1 MSPDSDSTPPPAS
14 LEERLAAA
22 EHALQS
28 LRRQQEVLAA
38 GISHD
43 LRAPLRA
50 IGSYAGLI
58 AEHHAGALTEEGR
71 RYLDRIREAAGRM
84 DGLIE
89 GLLQLSYAARA
100 ALRTQDVDLGLLAQW
115 SLAELGDALPGVT
128 IEATVQPDLFATG
141 DERQLKQVFDRLLLN
156 ACMFR
161 GQGPARIQ
169 VSGER
174 EGGRLHVQVRDQG
187 VGFDMRYAGR
197 LFEPFQRLH
206 PSEQGAGH
214 GLGLATAHV
223 IIERHGG
230 RLWAESRAGHG
241 SVFHIDL
248 PAAPELEPAGE

>member
-71 RYLDRIREAAGRM
+71 RYLDRIGEAAGRM

-100 ALRTQDVDLGLLAQW
+100 ALRTQDVDLGLLADW
-115 SLAELGDALPGVT
+115 SLTELRDATPGID
-128 IEATVQPDLFATG
+128 IEATVQPDLVALG
-141 DERQLKQVFDRLLLN
+141 DERQLKQMFDRLLDN
-156 ACMFR
+156 ACRFSGSEGAVR
-161 GQGPARIQ
+161 VE
-169 VSGER
+169 VSGKR
-174 EGGRLHVQVRDQG
+174 DGDRLHLQVRDHG
-187 VGFDMRYAGR
+187 SGFDMRYAAR
-197 LFEPFQRLH
+197 MFEPFQRLH
-206 PSEQGAGH
+206 PAEQGAGH
-214 GLGLATAHV
+214 GLGLAIVQV
-223 IIERHGG
+223 IVERHGG
-230 RLWAESRAGHG
+230 RVRAESGPGGG
-241 SVFHIDL
+241 SVFHVEL
-248 PAAPELEPAGE
+248 PAAPVAGDGA